1 MFYLIVRI
9 ALLRIR
15 TLTKFAGG
23 KSVRKIGKVGRQEAR
38 QEGATFDGLKT
49 INLVLVGP
57 FHAYIYKDIN
67 L

>member
-23 KSVRKIGKVGRQEAR
+23 KSARKIGKVGR

-49 INLVLVGP
+49 INLVLVDP
-57 FHAYIYKDIN
+57 FHAYIYKDK
-67 L
+67 LVKPSS